1 MNKYRILG
9 IAPYEGFK
17 GYLLN
22 SINKRNDIDAEIY
35 SASLDTAVD
44 LIKSIDL
51 SQYDAVISRGR
62 TGKMVQSSIN
72 IPFVNVEFSGYDLM
86 RALKLAQ
93 FSQNKK
99 TAFLTFFDLAQSA
112 KFLTELL
119 EFKTN
124 IIIPDPPSNNQEMEE
139 IIMDLYYSQHVQ
151 LFVGDGACVEF
162 AATLGAETVLI
173 TSGSEAMDKAV
184 DEAVSIISYTREER
198 EKNEFYHSILE
209 QSNSLVAV
217 FDKNADIVYSKLFA
231 DSEAAEAHKF
241 LKKYISK
248 TLADGSVNCI
258 ENTTNTMWR
267 VSGKAIL
274 SEKNEKLALFEIRK
288 AFSVS
293 DKKIMP
299 FESIDIKTCRDC
311 AALISASAALSEIW
325 EKIKLWAAGRTPI
338 LIYGSSGTGK
348 KTLAYA
354 IHSVSKF
361 GQNPFI
367 SIDCGNIDAK
377 AMNKL
382 FEDERSPLFENHYT
396 ILFKKIN
403 LLPMDL
409 QNKLSYYISNTA
421 LTSRNRVIAT
431 FTGNAPGLISDN
443 QFSEDLYH
451 QIAGVHIYMPAL
463 QERKEDIPT
472 IARNFLTIINQQMP
486 VQIAGFE
493 PEAMQLLSNYH
504 WEYGITQLHFLLK
517 QLVVMTKHQFIT
529 IEDVSSVISQN
540 GETIRKES
548 QAETPIDIT
557 KTLDEINLDI
567 INMVLAEENGNQSKT
582 AKRLGISRSTL
593 WKKLSL

>member
-1 MNKYRILG
+1 M
-9 IAPYEGFK
+9 
-17 GYLLN
+17 
-22 SINKRNDIDAEIY
+22 
-35 SASLDTAVD
+35 
-44 LIKSIDL
+44 
-51 SQYDAVISRGR
+51 
-62 TGKMVQSSIN
+62 
-72 IPFVNVEFSGYDLM
+72 
-86 RALKLAQ
+86 
-93 FSQNKK
+93 
-99 TAFLTFFDLAQSA
+99 
-112 KFLTELL
+112 
-119 EFKTN
+119 
-124 IIIPDPPSNNQEMEE
+124 
-139 IIMDLYYSQHVQ
+139 
-151 LFVGDGACVEF
+151 
-162 AATLGAETVLI
+162 
-173 TSGSEAMDKAV
+173 
-184 DEAVSIISYTREER
+184 
-198 EKNEFYHSILE
+198 
-209 QSNSLVAV
+209 
-217 FDKNADIVYSKLFA
+217 
-231 DSEAAEAHKF
+231 
-241 LKKYISK
+241 
-248 TLADGSVNCI
+248 
-258 ENTTNTMWR
+258 
-267 VSGKAIL
+267 
-274 SEKNEKLALFEIRK
+274 
-288 AFSVS
+288 
-293 DKKIMP
+293 
-299 FESIDIKTCRDC
+299 
-311 AALISASAALSEIW
+311 
-325 EKIKLWAAGRTPI
+325 
-338 LIYGSSGTGK
+338 
-348 KTLAYA
+348 AYA

-529 IEDVSSVISQN
+529 IEDVSSVLSQN